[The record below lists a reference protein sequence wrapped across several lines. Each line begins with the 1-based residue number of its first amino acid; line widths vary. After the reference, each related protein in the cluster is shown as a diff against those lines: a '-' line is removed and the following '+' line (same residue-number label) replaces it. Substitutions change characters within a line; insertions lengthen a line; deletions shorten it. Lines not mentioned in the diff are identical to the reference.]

1 MKGYSFKLQ
10 KLLDIREKKEEES
23 KMKFK
28 QAQIEKNNTEERLFK
43 LKNNYAK
50 YNRLNLNDSILEK
63 KIRHNYLNSLNFCIN
78 ETTNELQEKLKIVEK
93 RREELKTK
101 QVERKTVEILKE
113 KDKLAFEKEQNMI
126 EQKNNDE
133 FALYAFIR
141 NTERRW

>member
-1 MKGYSFKLQ
+1 MKGYSFRLQ

-28 QAQIEKNNTEERLFK
+28 QAQMEKNNTEEKLFN
-43 LKNNYAK
+43 LKNNYNK
-50 YNRLNLNDSILEK
+50 YNNINLNDSILEK
-63 KIRHNYLNSLNFCIN
+63 KIRHSYLNSLNFCIN
-78 ETTNELQEKLKIVEK
+78 ETANELQQKLRVVEE

-126 EQKNNDE
+126 EQRNNDE

-141 NTERRW
+141 NTERR

>member
-1 MKGYSFKLQ
+1 MKGYSFRLQ

-28 QAQIEKNNTEERLFK
+28 QAQMEKNHTEEKLFN
-43 LKNNYAK
+43 LENNYNK
-50 YNRLNLNDSILEK
+50 YNNINLNDSILEK
-63 KIRHNYLNSLNFCIN
+63 KIRHSYLNSLNFCIN
-78 ETTNELQEKLKIVEK
+78 ETANELQQKLRVVEE

-126 EQKNNDE
+126 EQRNNDE

-141 NTERRW
+141 NTERR

>member
-1 MKGYSFKLQ
+1 MKGYSFRLQ

-28 QAQIEKNNTEERLFK
+28 PAQMEKNHTEEKLFN
-43 LKNNYAK
+43 LENNYNK
-50 YNRLNLNDSILEK
+50 YNNINLNDSILEK
-63 KIRHNYLNSLNFCIN
+63 KIRHSYLNSLNFCIN
-78 ETTNELQEKLKIVEK
+78 ETANELQQKLRVVEE

-126 EQKNNDE
+126 EQRNNDE

-141 NTERRW
+141 NTERR

>member
-1 MKGYSFKLQ
+1 MKGYSFRLQ

-28 QAQIEKNNTEERLFK
+28 QAQMEKNHTEEKLFN
-43 LKNNYAK
+43 LKNNYNK
-50 YNRLNLNDSILEK
+50 YNNINLNDSILEK
-63 KIRHNYLNSLNFCIN
+63 KIRHSYLSSLNFCIN
-78 ETTNELQEKLKIVEK
+78 ETANELQQKLRVVEE

-126 EQKNNDE
+126 EQRNNDE

-141 NTERRW
+141 NTERR

>member
-1 MKGYSFKLQ
+1 MKGYSFRLQ

-28 QAQIEKNNTEERLFK
+28 QAQMEKNHTEEKLFK
-43 LKNNYAK
+43 LKNNYSK
-50 YNRLNLNDSILEK
+50 YNNINLNDSILEK
-63 KIRHNYLNSLNFCIN
+63 KIRHSYLNSLNFCIN
-78 ETTNELQEKLKIVEK
+78 ETANELQQKLKIVEE

-101 QVERKTVEILKE
+101 QVERKTVEILRE

-126 EQKNNDE
+126 EQRNNDE

-141 NTERRW
+141 NAERR

>member
-1 MKGYSFKLQ
+1 MKGYSFRLQ

-28 QAQIEKNNTEERLFK
+28 QAQMEKNNTEEKLFK
-43 LKNNYAK
+43 LKNNYNK
-50 YNRLNLNDSILEK
+50 YNNINLNDSILEK
-63 KIRHNYLNSLNFCIN
+63 KIRHSYLNSLNFCIN
-78 ETTNELQEKLKIVEK
+78 ETSNELQQKLKVVEE

-113 KDKLAFEKEQNMI
+113 KDKLAFEKKQNMI

-141 NTERRW
+141 NTERR

>member
-1 MKGYSFKLQ
+1 MKGYSFRLQ

-28 QAQIEKNNTEERLFK
+28 QAQMEKNYTEEKLFN
-43 LKNNYAK
+43 LKNNYNK
-50 YNRLNLNDSILEK
+50 YNNINLNDSILEK
-63 KIRHNYLNSLNFCIN
+63 KIRHSYLNSLNFCIN
-78 ETTNELQEKLKIVEK
+78 ETANELQQKLRVVEE

-126 EQKNNDE
+126 EQRNNDE

-141 NTERRW
+141 NTERR

>member
-1 MKGYSFKLQ
+1 MNGYSFRLQ

-28 QAQIEKNNTEERLFK
+28 QAQMEKNHTEEKLFN
-43 LKNNYAK
+43 LKNNYNK
-50 YNRLNLNDSILEK
+50 YNNINLNDSILEK
-63 KIRHNYLNSLNFCIN
+63 KIRHSYLNSLNFCIN
-78 ETTNELQEKLKIVEK
+78 ETVNELQQKLRVVEE

-126 EQKNNDE
+126 EQRNNDE

-141 NTERRW
+141 NTERR

>member
-28 QAQIEKNNTEERLFK
+28 QAQIEKNNTEKKLFK
-43 LKNNYAK
+43 LKDNYDK
-50 YNRLNLNDSILEK
+50 YNSLNLNDSILEK
-63 KIRHNYLNSLNFCIN
+63 KIRHSYLNSLNFCIN
-78 ETTNELQEKLKIVEK
+78 ETTNELQEKLNIVEK

-141 NTERRW
+141 NTEGR

>member
-1 MKGYSFKLQ
+1 MNGYSFRLQ

-28 QAQIEKNNTEERLFK
+28 QAQMEKNHTEEKLFN
-43 LKNNYAK
+43 LKNNYNK
-50 YNRLNLNDSILEK
+50 YNNINLNDSILEK
-63 KIRHNYLNSLNFCIN
+63 KIRHSYLNSLNFCIN
-78 ETTNELQEKLKIVEK
+78 ETANELQQKLRVVEE

-126 EQKNNDE
+126 EQRNNDE

-141 NTERRW
+141 NTERR

>member
-141 NTERRW
+141 NTERR

>member
-1 MKGYSFKLQ
+1 
-10 KLLDIREKKEEES
+10 
-23 KMKFK
+23 MKFK
-28 QAQIEKNNTEERLFK
+28 QAQMEKNNTEEKLFK
-43 LKNNYAK
+43 LKNNYNK
-50 YNRLNLNDSILEK
+50 YNNINLNDSILEK
-63 KIRHNYLNSLNFCIN
+63 KIRHSYLNSLNFCIN
-78 ETTNELQEKLKIVEK
+78 ETSNELQQKLKVVEE

-141 NTERRW
+141 NTERR

>member
-1 MKGYSFKLQ
+1 MKGYSFRLQ

-28 QAQIEKNNTEERLFK
+28 QAQMEKNHTEEKLFN
-43 LKNNYAK
+43 LKNNYNK
-50 YNRLNLNDSILEK
+50 YNNINLNDSILEK
-63 KIRHNYLNSLNFCIN
+63 KIRHSYLNSLNFCIN
-78 ETTNELQEKLKIVEK
+78 ETTNELQQKLRVVEE
-93 RREELKTK
+93 RREELKIK

-126 EQKNNDE
+126 EQRNNDE

-141 NTERRW
+141 NTERR

>member
-28 QAQIEKNNTEERLFK
+28 QAQIEKNNTEEKLFK
-43 LKNNYAK
+43 LKDNYDK
-50 YNRLNLNDSILEK
+50 YNSLNLNDSILEK
-63 KIRHNYLNSLNFCIN
+63 KIRHSYLNSLNFCIN
-78 ETTNELQEKLKIVEK
+78 ETTNELQEKLSIVEK

-141 NTERRW
+141 NTERR

>member
-1 MKGYSFKLQ
+1 MKGYSFRLQ

-28 QAQIEKNNTEERLFK
+28 QAQMEKNYTEEKLFK
-43 LKNNYAK
+43 LKNNYSK
-50 YNRLNLNDSILEK
+50 YSNINLNDSILEK
-63 KIRHNYLNSLNFCIN
+63 KIRHSYLNSLNFCIN
-78 ETTNELQEKLKIVEK
+78 ETANELQQKLKIVEE

-126 EQKNNDE
+126 EQRNNDE

-141 NTERRW
+141 NAERR

>member
-1 MKGYSFKLQ
+1 MKGYSFRLQ

-28 QAQIEKNNTEERLFK
+28 QAQMEKNNTEEKLFK
-43 LKNNYAK
+43 LKNNYNR
-50 YNRLNLNDSILEK
+50 YNNINLNDSILEK
-63 KIRHNYLNSLNFCIN
+63 KIRHSYLNSLNFCIN
-78 ETTNELQEKLKIVEK
+78 ETSNELQQKLKVVEE

-141 NTERRW
+141 NTERR

>member
-1 MKGYSFKLQ
+1 MKGYSFRLQ

-28 QAQIEKNNTEERLFK
+28 QAQMEKNNTEEKLFK
-43 LKNNYAK
+43 LKNNYNK
-50 YNRLNLNDSILEK
+50 YNNINLNDSILEK
-63 KIRHNYLNSLNFCIN
+63 KIRHSYLNSLNFCIN
-78 ETTNELQEKLKIVEK
+78 ETSNELQQKLKVVEE
-93 RREELKTK
+93 RREELKKK

-141 NTERRW
+141 NTERR

>member
-1 MKGYSFKLQ
+1 MEGYSFRLQ

-28 QAQIEKNNTEERLFK
+28 QAQMEKNHTEEKLFN
-43 LKNNYAK
+43 LKNNYNK
-50 YNRLNLNDSILEK
+50 YNNINLNDSILEK
-63 KIRHNYLNSLNFCIN
+63 KIRHSYLNSLNFCIN
-78 ETTNELQEKLKIVEK
+78 ETANELQQKLRVVEE
-93 RREELKTK
+93 RREELKIK

-126 EQKNNDE
+126 EQRNNDE

-141 NTERRW
+141 NTERR

>member
-1 MKGYSFKLQ
+1 MKGYSFRLQ

-28 QAQIEKNNTEERLFK
+28 QAQMEKNNTEEKLFK
-43 LKNNYAK
+43 LKNNYNK
-50 YNRLNLNDSILEK
+50 YNNINLNDSILEK
-63 KIRHNYLNSLNFCIN
+63 KIRHSYLNSLNFCIN
-78 ETTNELQEKLKIVEK
+78 ETANELQQKLRVVEE

-141 NTERRW
+141 NTERR

>member
-1 MKGYSFKLQ
+1 MKGYSFRLQ

-28 QAQIEKNNTEERLFK
+28 QAQMEKNHTEEKLFN
-43 LKNNYAK
+43 LKNNYKK
-50 YNRLNLNDSILEK
+50 YNNINLNDSILEK
-63 KIRHNYLNSLNFCIN
+63 KIRHSYLNSLNFCIN
-78 ETTNELQEKLKIVEK
+78 ETANELQQKLRVVEE

-126 EQKNNDE
+126 EQRNNDE

-141 NTERRW
+141 NTERR

>member
-1 MKGYSFKLQ
+1 GYSFRLQ

-28 QAQIEKNNTEERLFK
+28 QAQMEKNHTEEKLFN
-43 LKNNYAK
+43 LENNYNK
-50 YNRLNLNDSILEK
+50 YNNINLNDSILEK
-63 KIRHNYLNSLNFCIN
+63 KIRHSYLNSLNFCIN
-78 ETTNELQEKLKIVEK
+78 ETANELQQKLRVVEE

-126 EQKNNDE
+126 EQRNNDE

-141 NTERRW
+141 NTERR

>member
-1 MKGYSFKLQ
+1 MKGYSFRLQ

-28 QAQIEKNNTEERLFK
+28 QAQMEKNHTEEKLFK
-43 LKNNYAK
+43 LKNNYSK
-50 YNRLNLNDSILEK
+50 YSNINLNDSILEK
-63 KIRHNYLNSLNFCIN
+63 KIRHSYLNSLNFCIN
-78 ETTNELQEKLKIVEK
+78 ETTNELKQKLKIVEE

-126 EQKNNDE
+126 EQRNNDE

-141 NTERRW
+141 NAERR

>member
-1 MKGYSFKLQ
+1 MKGYSFRLQ

-28 QAQIEKNNTEERLFK
+28 QAQMEKNHTEEKLFN
-43 LKNNYAK
+43 LKNNYKK
-50 YNRLNLNDSILEK
+50 YNNINLNDSILEK
-63 KIRHNYLNSLNFCIN
+63 KIRHSYLNSLNFCIN
-78 ETTNELQEKLKIVEK
+78 ETANELQKKLRVVEE

-126 EQKNNDE
+126 EQRNNDE

-141 NTERRW
+141 NTERR

>member
-1 MKGYSFKLQ
+1 MNGYSFRLQ

-28 QAQIEKNNTEERLFK
+28 QAQMEKNHTEEKLFK
-43 LKNNYAK
+43 LKNNYSK
-50 YNRLNLNDSILEK
+50 YSNINLNDSILEK
-63 KIRHNYLNSLNFCIN
+63 KIRHSYLNSLNFCIN
-78 ETTNELQEKLKIVEK
+78 ETTNELKQKLKIVEE

-126 EQKNNDE
+126 EQRNNDE

-141 NTERRW
+141 NAERR

>member
-1 MKGYSFKLQ
+1 MKGYSFRLQ

-28 QAQIEKNNTEERLFK
+28 QAQMEKNHTEEKLFN
-43 LKNNYAK
+43 LKNNYNK
-50 YNRLNLNDSILEK
+50 YNNINLNDSILEK
-63 KIRHNYLNSLNFCIN
+63 KIRHSYLNSLNFCIN
-78 ETTNELQEKLKIVEK
+78 ETANELQQKLRVVEE
-93 RREELKTK
+93 RREELKIK

-126 EQKNNDE
+126 EQRNNDE

-141 NTERRW
+141 NTERR